1 LVLNSDKELNYIKIP
16 IESDDT
22 LVRIYLESDEI
33 TMEHTLN
40 GEKKGNLVRVSF
52 SKLFAKGNH
61 IVKLLPQIGKN
72 VI

>member
-1 LVLNSDKELNYIKIP
+1 MVLNSDKELNYIKIP

-22 LVRIYLESDEI
+22 LVRIYVESDEL
-33 TMEHTLN
+33 TMEHTFN
-40 GEKKGNLVRVSF
+40 GEKKGNSVRVSF

-61 IVKLLPQIGKN
+61 IVKFLPQIGKN